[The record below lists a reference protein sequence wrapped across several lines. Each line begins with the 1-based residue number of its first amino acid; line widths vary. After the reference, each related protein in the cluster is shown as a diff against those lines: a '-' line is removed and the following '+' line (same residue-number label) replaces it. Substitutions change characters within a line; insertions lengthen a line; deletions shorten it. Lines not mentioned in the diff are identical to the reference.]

1 MIRPFLRS
9 DISQVTEES
18 LLENIETPVTNMIAY
33 ADTSADNTF

>member
-18 LLENIETPVTNMIAY
+18 LLENIATPVTNMIVY
-33 ADTSADNTF
+33 ADTSADDTF